1 MASVGGLNTAP
12 ASLGPLARFDSLDEW
27 MVALARPTALKELAA
42 LLACAFLAWLVARTI
57 SRVRRAS
64 DASSV
69 FFGRHVF
76 DGVLFPLLLLAFA
89 YASQAFLSRVFPL
102 AVFKL
107 AIPALLALAVI
118 RLGVKVLQAAFKD
131 APVVRALERTFSWL
145 AWMALV
151 LWVSGLLSILLQEL
165 DDIKWKIGASTLSVR
180 TIMEGTVTACVVLLI
195 ALWISAALETRLLR
209 AATGGELSVR
219 KAVSNATR
227 VVLMFVGLMVAL
239 SAVGIDLTALS
250 VLGGAIGVGVGL
262 GLQKLVSSY
271 VSGFVMLAE
280 RSVRIGDNVRVDTF
294 EGRITDIR
302 ARYTVVRALS
312 GRESIVP
319 NEMFISNRVE
329 NLSLADSQVLQATV
343 VSVSYDSDVDLVM
356 RLLTEAASAQERV
369 LSDPGPGVNLTN
381 FGPDGLEFTLNYW
394 MIDPENGQQNL
405 RSLINLAVLRALRA
419 NGIQIPFP
427 QRVMHASTPLASSME
442 KMSQAM
448 ASRPDPGDA
457 SALNKPADRATENA
471 RFADAPAEGGSKQ
484 S

>member
-1 MASVGGLNTAP
+1 MASIGGLNTAP

-27 MVALARPTALKELAA
+27 LAALTRPTALQELAA
-42 LLACAFLAWLVARTI
+42 LFACTLLAWLVVRTI
-57 SRVRRAS
+57 SRVRRVN

-69 FFGRHVF
+69 LFGEHVV
-76 DGVLFPLLLLAFA
+76 DGALFPLLLLAFA
-89 YASQAFLSRVFPL
+89 YAAQAFLSRVFPL

-107 AIPALLALAVI
+107 AIPALLALALI
-118 RLGVKVLQAAFKD
+118 RLGVKVLQKAFKD

-145 AWMALV
+145 AWIALV
-151 LWVSGLLSILLQEL
+151 LWVSGLLSILLEEL
-165 DDIKWKIGASTLSVR
+165 DDIKWKVGASTLSVR
-180 TIMEGTVTACVVLLI
+180 TILEGTVTAGLVLLI
-195 ALWISAALETRLLR
+195 ALWISSALETRLLR
-209 AATGGELSVR
+209 AATGGELSLR

-227 VVLMFVGLMVAL
+227 VVLLFVGLLVAL

-280 RSVRIGDNVRVDTF
+280 RSVRIGDNVRVDSF

-319 NEMFISNRVE
+319 NEMFMANRIE

-343 VSVSYDSDVDLVM
+343 VSVGYDSDVELVM
-356 RLLTEAASAQERV
+356 RLLIGAASAQERV
-369 LSDPGPGVNLTN
+369 LADPGPGVNLTN

-394 MIDPENGQQNL
+394 MTDPENGQQNL
-405 RSLINLAVLRALRA
+405 RSLVNLAVLRALRA
-419 NGIQIPFP
+419 NGIEIPFP
-427 QRVMHASTPLASSME
+427 QRVMHASAPLASSME
-442 KMSQAM
+442 KMSQAT
-448 ASRPDPGDA
+448 ASRA
-457 SALNKPADRATENA
+457 ATD
-471 RFADAPAEGGSKQ
+471 DAPAFKKPPEPAPESGALR
-484 S
+484 

>member
-1 MASVGGLNTAP
+1 MASVGGVNTAP

-27 MVALARPTALKELAA
+27 LAALMRPTALKELAA
-42 LLACAFLAWLVARTI
+42 LFACGLLAWLLVRTL
-57 SRVRRAS
+57 SRVRRVS

-69 FFGRHVF
+69 LFGKHIF
-76 DGVLFPLLLLAFA
+76 DGALFPLLLLAFA
-89 YASQAFLSRVFPL
+89 YAAQTFLSRVFPL

-107 AIPALLALAVI
+107 AIPALLALAAI
-118 RLGVKVLQAAFKD
+118 RMGVKVLQAAFKD
-131 APVVRALERTFSWL
+131 APFVRALERTFSWL
-145 AWMALV
+145 AWIALV
-151 LWVSGLLSILLQEL
+151 LWVSGLLSILLEEL
-165 DDIKWKIGASTLSVR
+165 DGIKWKLGATTLSVR
-180 TIMEGTVTACVVLLI
+180 TILEGTVTAGLVLLI

-209 AATGGELSVR
+209 AATGGELSLR

-319 NEMFISNRVE
+319 NEMFMANRIE

-343 VSVSYDSDVDLVM
+343 VSVGYDSDVDLVM
-356 RLLTEAASAQERV
+356 RLLVEAASAQARV
-369 LSDPGPGVNLTN
+369 LNDPGPGVNLTN

-394 MIDPENGQQNL
+394 MTDPENGQQNL
-405 RSLINLAVLRALRA
+405 RSLVNLAVLRALRA
-419 NGIQIPFP
+419 NGIEIPFP
-427 QRVMHASTPLASSME
+427 QRVMHVSTPLASSIE

-448 ASRPDPGDA
+448 ASGA
-457 SALNKPADRATENA
+457 ATE
-471 RFADAPAEGGSKQ
+471 DAPTFKKPPEPVPES
-484 S
+484 